1 MIGGFR
7 YLKEISVPSEDVS
20 REVRVWNN
28 AHVRLSRDEYGYHVI
43 EIWERKLDSCDGAAE
58 TWTYSILGRDSY
70 LLGDT
75 GLPWRLE

>member
-1 MIGGFR
+1 MVDGFR

-43 EIWERKLDSCDGAAE
+43 EIWEQKSDQCDEGAV
-58 TWTYSILGRDSY
+58 TWTYSLFGRDSY

-75 GLPWRLE
+75 GLPWQLE